1 MTHSELNS
9 VTRNTHSFTK
19 QFTLKSLLTLD
30 AEPFNVDCQCKHT
43 IYQSGLHEA
52 FICKVKVCYHGV
64 PFMSSRNLIS
74 NQAIEL
80 RFDIGGREEFYINDF
95 ILPEDLRNIGV
106 GSFILK
112 TAYDLTPEPIK
123 SGRLVIAGNLPD
135 GKDNTPAR
143 NKLWERAV
151 GFDNVHFDTNN
162 SGSFKGRFL
171 DPGDNWKNK
180 LIVTECKT
188 NNILD

>member
-1 MTHSELNS
+1 MSDSEFNAS
-9 VTRNTHSFTK
+9 TWNTHSFTK
-19 QFTLKSLLTLD
+19 QFTLKSLLTLE
-30 AEPFNVDCQCKHT
+30 AEPFYVVCQCKHT
-43 IYQSGLHEA
+43 IFQSGVHES

-64 PFMSSRNLIS
+64 PFMCSRNLIS
-74 NQAIEL
+74 TQAIEL
-80 RFDIGGREEFYINDF
+80 RFDIGAREEFYINDF

-112 TAYDLTPEPIK
+112 TAYDLTPGPIK
-123 SGRLVIAGNLPD
+123 SGRLIIAGNLPD

-143 NKLWERAV
+143 NKLWEKSV
-151 GFDNVHFDTNN
+151 GFENVHFDDNK
-162 SGSFKGRFL
+162 SGKFKGRFL

-188 NNILD
+188 DNILG